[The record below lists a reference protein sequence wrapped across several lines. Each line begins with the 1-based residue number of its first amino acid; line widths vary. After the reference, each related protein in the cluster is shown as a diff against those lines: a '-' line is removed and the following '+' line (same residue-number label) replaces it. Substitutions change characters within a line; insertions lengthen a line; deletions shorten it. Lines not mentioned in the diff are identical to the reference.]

1 MSTHRVAMNLLW
13 CVPGVGG
20 SEEYL
25 VRQLLG
31 LAAISH
37 DYDVH
42 VFAPRGFSARQ
53 PLVAASCTVHEAPSS
68 CARRAM
74 RIVLEHTWL
83 AWNTRGFHV
92 VHHGG
97 GSIPRIGNRATLLT
111 IHDVQ
116 WIDYP
121 NYVAPIKLR
130 YLRNMVPSSVR
141 RAIRIAVPS
150 HFVADTL
157 VRAFEVSPDKVG
169 VVRHGLETTFDGE
182 ATPEA
187 SLRASLGLG
196 EGPVLVY
203 PAITHPH
210 KNHEFLLQLMAD
222 GAGAWADPSLRLVF
236 AGSAGSSED
245 AVRARVVALGL
256 SGRVVM
262 PGRVSYADRNGLLAL
277 ADAMVFPSEYEGFG
291 APVIEAMRFGTPVI
305 CSDRASLPEVAG
317 DAGLVCPL
325 VASDWVKA
333 LDDVR
338 IRRDELITA
347 GHARA
352 LQFTADISAAELVEQ
367 YDIVVAAS
375 RRNQ

>member
-1 MSTHRVAMNLLW
+1 MSTHRVAVNLLW

-37 DYDVH
+37 DYEVH
-42 VFAPRGFSARQ
+42 VFAPRGFAERH

-68 CARRAM
+68 CARRSK
-74 RIVLEHTWL
+74 RIMLEHTWL
-83 AWNTRGFHV
+83 AWKTRGYHV

-97 GSIPRIGNRATLLT
+97 GSIPRIGNGRTLLT

-116 WIDYP
+116 WIEYP
-121 NYVAPIKLR
+121 DYVAPIKLR
-130 YLRNMVPSSVR
+130 YLQSMVPSSVR
-141 RAIRIAVPS
+141 RAVRIAVPS

-157 VRAFEVSPDKVG
+157 VRAFGVSPDKVG

-182 ATPEA
+182 TSPED

-196 EGPVLVY
+196 NGPVLVY

-210 KNHEFLLQLMAD
+210 KNHEFLLQLMAN
-222 GAGAWADPSLRLVF
+222 GAGAWGDPSLRLVF
-236 AGSAGSSED
+236 AGSAGSSEG
-245 AVRARVVALGL
+245 AVRARIADLGM
-256 SGRVVM
+256 SDRVVM

-317 DAGLVCPL
+317 DAGIVCPL
-325 VASDWVKA
+325 VPDAWVRA

-338 IRRDELITA
+338 MRRDELIAA
-347 GHARA
+347 GRSRS
-352 LQFTADISAAELVEQ
+352 LQFTAEISASELVGQ
-367 YDIVVAAS
+367 YDVVVAAA
-375 RRNQ
+375 RRTR